1 MVVIIKKK
9 LYIIVLFFFFCN
21 SINSSEIL
29 DFETEI
35 FIDKIID
42 KIKEENE
49 IKKDI
54 KFKIIA
60 SNNINAFVDQ
70 NNVIYITSGLIENC
84 LDYVALLAV
93 VAHEIGHID
102 NNHIIQ
108 RKLNIDKIKK
118 INNFSNFSIIAG
130 SLISGNPELINS
142 IILSSAGTTSYHIN
156 FSKDQ
161 EREADIYSLNTIIK
175 MGLYSNSIIKLLETI
190 EAQGLNKGLTKEKIK
205 TSFHPYFE
213 ERIDIINYLKQKNNP
228 SFDIEKNKQFKFIQA
243 KFLGYN
249 ENVKNINKLPDPYK
263 TYAYS
268 ILNARKGD
276 LKKSLKDL
284 NKLILRN
291 KNNIFLIET
300 KADILFSYGYINE
313 SIRFYEKVL
322 SNFPENNY
330 AQIRIFENQN
340 IENLNKNE
348 INSMF
353 IKNLNLLKKYYNNK
367 NLLLKYMKLAEK
379 GEMIE
384 WYNFL
389 YFWLNKNTEKEIVI
403 KNLNI
408 FKKTSNKNL
417 LKLIEII
424 YSDIL

>member
-42 KIKEENE
+42 QIKEENE

-249 ENVKNINKLPDPYK
+249 ANVKNINKLPDPYK
-263 TYAYS
+263 IYAYS

-276 LKKSLKDL
+276 LKKSLTEL

-291 KNNIFLIET
+291 KNNTFLIET

-353 IKNLNLLKKYYNNK
+353 IKNLNLLEKYYNNK

>member
-1 MVVIIKKK
+1 MVVVTKKILYCII
-9 LYIIVLFFFFCN
+9 FFFFCN

-35 FIDKIID
+35 FIGDIINQ
-42 KIKEENE
+42 IKKEN
-49 IKKDI
+49 KTNKDI

-60 SNNINAFVDQ
+60 NNNINAFVDQ
-70 NNVIYITSGLIENC
+70 NNIIYITSGLIENC
-84 LDYVALLAV
+84 FDYVALLAV
-93 VAHEIGHID
+93 VAHEVGHID

-130 SLISGNPELINS
+130 SLIAGNTELMNTIL
-142 IILSSAGTTSYHIN
+142 LSSAGTTSYHIN

-161 EREADIYSLNTIIK
+161 EREADIYSLNTIMG
-175 MGLYSNSIIKLLETI
+175 MGLYSNSIIELLKTI
-190 EAQGLNKGLTKEKIK
+190 EGQGFNKGLTKEKIK

-213 ERIDIINYLKQKNNP
+213 ERIDIINYLKQTNHPN
-228 SFDIEKNKQFKFIQA
+228 FDIEKNKQFKFIQA

-249 ENVKNINKLPDPYK
+249 ANVKNINKLPDPYK
-263 TYAYS
+263 IYAYS

-276 LKKSLKDL
+276 LKKSLTEL

-291 KNNIFLIET
+291 KNNTFLIET

-353 IKNLNLLKKYYNNK
+353 IKNLNLLEKYYNNK

-389 YFWLNKNTEKEIVI
+389 YFWINKKSEKEIVI

-424 YSDIL
+424 YNDVI